1 MITILCHD
9 LIEYYTV
16 KSALLERGLF
26 FVGKSNPSL
35 GKNYLQVDEKSFK
48 QITKKDYEN
57 YQQ

>member
-26 FVGKSNPSL
+26 FIGKSNPSR

-48 QITKKDYEN
+48 QITLTEYN
-57 YQQ
+57 QAQ